1 MLIEA
6 IPTVGKNTQ
15 QIRAAILKQFK
26 AYEKLLNTFCGSARV
41 EASLIVHV
49 QVCGL
54 PLCLHALHRTAGA
67 GVCIRRAVTNT
78 ALTHDCLKPIF
89 LYPSSPST
97 QWLAI

>member
-26 AYEKLLNTFCGSARV
+26 AYEKLLKTFCGSARV

-49 QVCGL
+49 QVRGL
-54 PLCLHALHRTAGA
+54 PLCLHGLVPLNVL
-67 GVCIRRAVTNT
+67 VCAIVGR
-78 ALTHDCLKPIF
+78 LP
-89 LYPSSPST
+89 T
-97 QWLAI
+97 QH